1 MITTSITSVW
11 ERLSAVVIRV
21 LGSPLVTAL
30 LVVMQFALGT
40 ERGRHVIALWY
51 LRVLSLL
58 YLLWLHGYIFIAY
71 DVILPLVIYNPVL
84 LLALGTGW
92 KLMRRSELLHWG
104 QAIRQVRS
112 AIRAHGLRLW
122 VEALVTW
129 AETVGGLELLVT
141 GDDMR
146 PDESCIVLANHRS
159 WVDSLI
165 VFCLAVNA
173 GRAGDFRFLGKRS
186 LANLPII
193 GLAAKLTG
201 GVLFISRNYARDEAK
216 MQRTYRQLT
225 YRRAPFWFTIFPEGT
240 RLNAEEKL
248 KQAREYYHRVR
259 AERSSAE
266 AVHSDDASEG
276 AGSPAHARA
285 GPLVEPRF
293 CLVPRVKGFRQ
304 AVQGLR
310 PALGAVYDCT
320 IFYESLVSSG
330 SSRRAEW
337 EPRPTPAD
345 LFLKASRFAGRR
357 RFRVHVHVRRT
368 PMDQLPNDD
377 LLIAQW
383 MFQNFAEKER
393 LLERAFTQRGFV
405 GERVSAY
412 RPTSWTQ
419 LAAVLGK
426 ITSLQV
432 LLWWLVAQ
440 SWKRLVW

>member
-1 MITTSITSVW
+1 
-11 ERLSAVVIRV
+11 
-21 LGSPLVTAL
+21 
-30 LVVMQFALGT
+30 
-40 ERGRHVIALWY
+40 
-51 LRVLSLL
+51 
-58 YLLWLHGYIFIAY
+58 
-71 DVILPLVIYNPVL
+71 
-84 LLALGTGW
+84 
-92 KLMRRSELLHWG
+92 MRRSELLHWG

-266 AVHSDDASEG
+266 AVQLGRCQRGCGVASARSGWATGG
-276 AGSPAHARA
+276 AALLLSAAGERIPTGGSRSAS
-285 GPLVEPRF
+285 GPWCSLRLYDLLRES
-293 CLVPRVKGFRQ
+293 GFEWIVTTSRM
-304 AVQGLR
+304 
-310 PALGAVYDCT
+310 GAT
-320 IFYESLVSSG
+320 TNSSRSLFESLPFCRTTTFSSAC
-330 SSRRAEW
+330 SCAEDTN
-337 EPRPTPAD
+337 E
-345 LFLKASRFAGRR
+345 
-357 RFRVHVHVRRT
+357 
-368 PMDQLPNDD
+368 
-377 LLIAQW
+377 
-383 MFQNFAEKER
+383 
-393 LLERAFTQRGFV
+393 
-405 GERVSAY
+405 SA
-412 RPTSWTQ
+412 
-419 LAAVLGK
+419 A
-426 ITSLQV
+426 
-432 LLWWLVAQ
+432 
-440 SWKRLVW
+440 